1 MSEPACN
8 ADVSWAPE
16 EVENSR
22 HCAHTLLLTHN
33 GSFQK
38 ERKLQENRVVFPVN
52 FPFAVEGVV
61 SLSVRVS
68 PWSLGSSAS
77 GPLSLKI
84 RCST

>member
-1 MSEPACN
+1 MSEPVCN
-8 ADVSWAPE
+8 PDGSWAPE

-22 HCAHTLLLTHN
+22 HCAHTLPLMHN

-38 ERKLQENRVVFPVN
+38 ERRSQEDWVVFPVN
-52 FPFAVEGVV
+52 FPFAVKGAV

-84 RCST
+84 RCSA